1 MNSIRNKI
9 SNLTNYLDPTRLLVA
24 SEVGKTSPVKNNA
37 RDSFDALDAAFD
49 QRVDQIKPGATSGY
63 NVNENTPTSFAQVLS
78 DPTQY
83 AGSTSIGIDP
93 PTVAINPN
101 IDRSYYA
108 HELGHLASRQTDIG
122 NLAASLRANP
132 GLKKALLGAMMTVPA
147 VSAMIQEGDDDLDTS
162 LAVAALSATPTLVD
176 EALATKNGLAIM
188 DTAGIRAN
196 LGQRGKL
203 AGGLM
208 SYLAAPLM
216 AGAVGNA
223 IGNQFD

>member
-24 SEVGKTSPVKNNA
+24 SELGKTSPVQNNA

-49 QRVDQIKPGATSGY
+49 QRVDQIKPGATAGY
-63 NVNENTPTSFAQVLS
+63 NVNESTPTSFAQVLS
-78 DPTQY
+78 DPNQY
-83 AGSTSIGIDP
+83 AGVTRIGIDP
-93 PTVAINPN
+93 PTVGINPN

-108 HELGHLASRQTDIG
+108 HELGHLASRQTDVG